1 MSVNNEIRI
10 TDSNIINILMEIEHI
25 VDTKSKH
32 GICFVGTDVEYIQK
46 IIDCIIFYQ
55 RDKVYDISYFKD
67 KHYTCDDEN
76 SEFRYIRFRVTS
88 KYDYTHQE
96 AKEDMEYWTRKEDLG
111 HILFIIIPYSPYYY
125 FELRGEEIQQFKEKF
140 YMVRVDSPE

>member
-1 MSVNNEIRI
+1 MNMNTDIKI
-10 TDSNIINILMEIEHI
+10 TDSNIINIVTEMEDIIE
-25 VDTKSKH
+25 TKSKH

-67 KHYTCDDEN
+67 NHYTCDDEN
-76 SEFRYIRFRVTS
+76 SEFRYIRFRVTN
-88 KYDYTHQE
+88 KYDYTNQE

-125 FELRGEEIQQFKEKF
+125 FAIRGEEVQEFKRKF
-140 YMVRVDSPE
+140 YIVKVDSD